1 MLNTSRC
8 FLLALQGEFQ
18 REQYSGES
26 RMLHLPGDNVV
37 LFSAA
42 QHSVQGPTSPPSA
55 GPRP

>member
-8 FLLALQGEFQ
+8 FLPALQVEFQ

-26 RMLHLPGDNVV
+26 RMLQLPGDNVV

-42 QHSVQGPTSPPSA
+42 QQSVQGPTSPPSA